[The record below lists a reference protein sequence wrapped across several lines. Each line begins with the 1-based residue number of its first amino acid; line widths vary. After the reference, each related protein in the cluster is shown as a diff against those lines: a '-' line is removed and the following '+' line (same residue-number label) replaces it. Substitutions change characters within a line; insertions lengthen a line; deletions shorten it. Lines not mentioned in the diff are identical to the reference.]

1 MASLKIGVY
10 EINHLDSAH
19 CIVRFLSPIFF
30 PDPDTG
36 EGDDDDD
43 GGGTIRNVYDYDENG
58 DVLKFFPSGCVRPPY
73 NLNNDDARRY
83 VEMVTEISTLEEF
96 LYFHTDFDTLAN
108 SLKMSLIKDGNNSFE
123 LNLIFLKIKE
133 GIDLDLFSDKV
144 IPQWGR
150 HILKKH
156 WRNVEEDDET
166 KDFCEMFVNQSF
178 NEILQI
184 AKSQYLKEES
194 ELSESLTNNNITP
207 FQNRI
212 FLHELKSSL
221 FYCEKA
227 VYKILDKTRMHERM
241 INMSGDIFDAAQA
254 FFREHVEENTVEF
267 FSPPFE
273 KADVDKFI
281 DVVQSIKGNELFN
294 NIDEKEISENSCVM
308 TRQSIMGDLW
318 DPRLPELLLFL
329 NSGKYAFIKHITLVG
344 IPVSVTVKKIRSN
357 REYPWRIRLNLMED
371 EKNIFPLVSQNV
383 LDFRI
388 NQNERRTKNFK
399 LKRAQGSFNAIV
411 PIFTQR
417 MVDIL
422 KPLFHTKVFASI
434 CTYCILKNPS
444 AICDDAH
451 FAALL
456 CVWIKLM
463 MIEGEQPAHVREK
476 LAAIRATASAYYDVL
491 NFDEYSKALLNVP
504 KIVLSSEKESP
515 VGIYGGVVAFDKGF
529 YSPNLIKPIFSIFE
543 SKAEIDEDNEDK
555 IVDVLSLVVREFIGR
570 MVMGLRKHNS
580 VKHLKLLFFT
590 VETRFNFDDDESKK
604 IYLESVT
611 DFHDRL
617 NKELYREFTEEYDD
631 ARDTSICGR
640 KELVSRLERFL
651 KNNNANFEH
660 FIRLNRDFIY
670 AYEDPE
676 NIGPFDLADFRNMV
690 KNRLPITES
699 AYIEIFDE
707 EEIFRYVYHYI
718 NAPLNTY
725 SGLPKLGERLLPY
738 KVAHDR
744 ITREI
749 KKELTEDATDG
760 IIKLLENAKCELRRR
775 VIKKE

>member
-30 PDPDTG
+30 TDPDTG
-36 EGDDDDD
+36 EGDDWE
-43 GGGTIRNVYDYDENG
+43 IRKVYDYDENG

-73 NLNNDDARRY
+73 NLNNDARRY

-133 GIDLDLFSDKV
+133 GIDLDLFSNKV

-166 KDFCEMFVNQSF
+166 IEFCEMFVKQSF

-184 AKSQYLKEES
+184 AISQYLKEES
-194 ELSESLTNNNITP
+194 ELSESHNNNNITP
-207 FQNRI
+207 FQKRI

-227 VYKILDKTRMHERM
+227 VYKILDKSRMHERV
-241 INMSGDIFDAAQA
+241 IDMSGDIFNAAHA

-273 KADVDKFI
+273 KADVDEFI
-281 DVVQSIKGNELFN
+281 DVTQSIKRNELFN

-318 DPRLPELLLFL
+318 DPRLPELL
-329 NSGKYAFIKHITLVG
+329 NRGKYAFIKHITLVG
-344 IPVSVTVKKIRSN
+344 MPVSVTVKKIRPK

-371 EKNIFPLVSQNV
+371 ERNIFPLVSQNV

-388 NQNERRTKNFK
+388 NQNERRTKYFK
-399 LKRAQGSFNAIV
+399 FKRAQGSFNAIV
-411 PIFTQR
+411 PIFTPR
-417 MVDIL
+417 IVDIL
-422 KPLFHTKVFASI
+422 KPLFRTKIFASM

-491 NFDEYSKALLNVP
+491 NFDEYSKALLGVP
-504 KIVLSSEKESP
+504 EIVLSLEKESLS
-515 VGIYGGVVAFDKGF
+515 GGDGGGVVVDKGF

-543 SKAEIDEDNEDK
+543 REAEIDEDK
-555 IVDVLSLVVREFIGR
+555 IVDVLSLVVREMIGR
-570 MVMGLRKHNS
+570 MVMRLRKHNS

-590 VETRFNFDDDESKK
+590 VETRFNFDDDESKYL
-604 IYLESVT
+604 YLESVT

-617 NKELYREFTEEYDD
+617 NRKLYRKFTEEYD
-631 ARDTSICGR
+631 ARDTSIRGR

-651 KNNNANFEH
+651 KNHNANFDH

-670 AYEDPE
+670 TYEDAE
-676 NIGPFDLADFRNMV
+676 NIGPFDLTDFQNIV
-690 KNRLPITES
+690 KNRLPISES
-699 AYIEIFDE
+699 AFIEIFDE

-718 NAPLNTY
+718 DMPLKKY
-725 SGLPKLGERLLPY
+725 SGLTKLGERVIPY
-738 KVAHDR
+738 NVAHDR
-744 ITREI
+744 ITGEI
-749 KKELTEDATDG
+749 KKELTEDVTDG
-760 IIKLLENAKCELRRR
+760 IIKLLEKASLE
-775 VIKKE
+775 ED